1 MSDRKLSIQ
10 TANEIP
16 PRGSY
21 APSLGGIP
29 KQTRLITL
37 KFSSLFIFLTISFSS
52 FAFSQ
57 PNIVF
62 ILADDLG
69 VGDVGAY
76 GGKVI
81 ETPHIDA
88 LASGGALF
96 SQAYATHP
104 VCSPSRA
111 GLMSGRY
118 QQRHGWE
125 FNPAGRD
132 RNIGMDD
139 SQITLAEMLQDAG
152 YTTSLIGKWHLGYLP
167 TFHPLNRGFDKFFGV
182 LAGGSIFIDQS
193 RPDVESVGDW
203 PLVRTESNGIH
214 DQYNLVR
221 IDDYLTDAFTEQ
233 SVEFIKHEHEKPFF
247 LFLSHTTPHTPLQ
260 ATKKYTARYK
270 HLKDPTARVYAA
282 MVASLDESVGAIV
295 NTLSETKRLKDTLIV
310 FSSDNGCAGYIGV
323 CSNGELS
330 GFKRYHNEGGI
341 RIPLILH
348 WPSQIKPGKYPKMV
362 SLLDLMATF
371 AEVAGSKH
379 STEDSVD
386 LIRFLKNPDG
396 NPHKYLYWRSSPTRA
411 IRDDRW
417 KLLEYAK
424 SSLSIEQLD
433 AARRVIPPKDGW
445 PRQATEG
452 YLTLLY
458 DLENDPGETK
468 NLAKKYPGIVSRL
481 QEAYDKWNKELPEE
495 SILPAMRSTLFK
507 IDGQTV
513 QLIF

>member
-1 MSDRKLSIQ
+1 MSDRKFSIQ
-10 TANEIP
+10 TTNEIP
-16 PRGSY
+16 PRKSY
-21 APSLGGIP
+21 APSLDGRP
-29 KQTRLITL
+29 EQTRLITL
-37 KFSSLFIFLTISFSS
+37 KFSSLFIFLTISFAS

-132 RNIGMDD
+132 RNTGMDD

-167 TFHPLNRGFDKFFGV
+167 AFHPLSRGFDKFFGV

-233 SVEFIKHEHEKPFF
+233 AVEFIKGEHEKPFF
-247 LFLSHTTPHTPLQ
+247 LF
-260 ATKKYTARYK
+260 
-270 HLKDPTARVYAA
+270 
-282 MVASLDESVGAIV
+282 
-295 NTLSETKRLKDTLIV
+295 
-310 FSSDNGCAGYIGV
+310 
-323 CSNGELS
+323 
-330 GFKRYHNEGGI
+330 
-341 RIPLILH
+341 
-348 WPSQIKPGKYPKMV
+348 
-362 SLLDLMATF
+362 
-371 AEVAGSKH
+371 
-379 STEDSVD
+379 
-386 LIRFLKNPDG
+386 
-396 NPHKYLYWRSSPTRA
+396 
-411 IRDDRW
+411 
-417 KLLEYAK
+417 
-424 SSLSIEQLD
+424 
-433 AARRVIPPKDGW
+433 
-445 PRQATEG
+445 
-452 YLTLLY
+452 
-458 DLENDPGETK
+458 
-468 NLAKKYPGIVSRL
+468 
-481 QEAYDKWNKELPEE
+481 
-495 SILPAMRSTLFK
+495 
-507 IDGQTV
+507 
-513 QLIF
+513 